1 MNYRILR
8 LPAVVERTGLARSTI
23 YLRMRNQSFPAAVN
37 LGGRAVGWFESEIN
51 DWLELRAQSSRNSAE
66 QREDE
71 ELGGNLS

>member
-1 MNYRILR
+1 
-8 LPAVVERTGLARSTI
+8 
-23 YLRMRNQSFPAAVN
+23 MRNQSFPAAVN

>member
-1 MNYRILR
+1 MKRILR
-8 LPAVVERTGLARSTI
+8 LPAVVDRTGLARSTI

-51 DWLELRAQSSRNSAE
+51 DWLELRAQSSRHSAE
-66 QREDE
+66 QRENE

>member
-1 MNYRILR
+1 MKRILR
-8 LPAVVERTGLARSTI
+8 LPAVVDRTGLARSTI